1 MDVATL
7 FGDSCALD
15 GLQPEQRVRF
25 DVGRRWVYV
34 VMDCAT
40 RCILGFRIVATPNA
54 EDAVRA
60 LQLAAVDKTP
70 IAEAAGC
77 RSPWSQAGGIGIL
90 VTDQGSAFAFEAFRT
105 AVIDLESTYEAP
117 PAGVPKLRARIERLF
132 RTFGQQLAPM
142 LIGRTFSNSV
152 ERGDY
157 PSEDWAA
164 LTDDELAEI
173 FTLFIVD
180 IYHNTPHSGLKGE
193 TPANAWKRLSNE
205 QNVTPPPNAN
215 ARRFSTLR

>member
-1 MDVATL
+1 
-7 FGDSCALD
+7 
-15 GLQPEQRVRF
+15 
-25 DVGRRWVYV
+25 
-34 VMDCAT
+34 
-40 RCILGFRIVATPNA
+40 
-54 EDAVRA
+54 
-60 LQLAAVDKTP
+60 
-70 IAEAAGC
+70 
-77 RSPWSQAGGIGIL
+77 
-90 VTDQGSAFAFEAFRT
+90 
-105 AVIDLESTYEAP
+105 
-117 PAGVPKLRARIERLF
+117 
-132 RTFGQQLAPM
+132 M

-215 ARRFSTLR
+215 ARRFVFGLPHSRKLD